1 MGDTKNFRR
10 VWKKPKRP
18 FNFELKMEE
27 LKTVGTFGLKTKRE
41 LWKSRTELSRL
52 RHQARSLLAVRQEV
66 REKEE
71 PILMHSLSRIG
82 LVEKTAT
89 LDDVLNLEIENLL
102 ARRLQTIVFKK
113 FFFKTPYQ
121 ARQAISHGHI
131 LIGDRIINR
140 PSYIVKVEEE
150 DTIKLTSESI
160 FNKILSEP
168 EEKSDLGSPE
178 TENIEIPTE
187 TVEPVVEAKEEP
199 VVEAKEEPVV
209 EKKNLLLRQKKNLLL
224 RQKKNLLLRQKKN
237 LLKQNLQNKQLSLSA

>member
-18 FNFELKMEE
+18 FNFELKMDE

-41 LWKSRTELSRL
+41 LWRSRTELSRL

-102 ARRLQTIVFKK
+102 ARRFQTIVFKK
-113 FFFKTPYQ
+113 
-121 ARQAISHGHI
+121 S
-131 LIGDRIINR
+131 
-140 PSYIVKVEEE
+140 
-150 DTIKLTSESI
+150 
-160 FNKILSEP
+160 
-168 EEKSDLGSPE
+168 
-178 TENIEIPTE
+178 
-187 TVEPVVEAKEEP
+187 
-199 VVEAKEEPVV
+199 
-209 EKKNLLLRQKKNLLL
+209 
-224 RQKKNLLLRQKKN
+224 
-237 LLKQNLQNKQLSLSA
+237 QNLQVKLLANPRLRSHSHNVMADTKVRARIWFWQPTVERIYSPHRTIIGAEH